1 MTKEIV
7 EKITKSYTPLQS
19 DDMSVEDKKS
29 LYMTLAKKGFTLAT
43 FYLRFFQKGFSEWEI
58 EGIDECKRQFLL
70 LPNVA
75 QQLLDYVDEDD
86 PQRVE
91 GDKGYLYILA
101 QSDEPGVFYSCLK
114 RVNAGMCNKFIAY
127 MNERGMSAATVIKRF
142 TTDNWKPWEKE
153 GIRNLLNSY
162 YNVND

>member
-7 EKITKSYTPLQS
+7 KKITKSHTPLQT
-19 DDMSVEDKKS
+19 DDMTVEDKKS
-29 LYMTLAKKGFTLAT
+29 LYAALEKKGFTLAT

-58 EGIDECKRQFLL
+58 EGIDECKRQFLS

-75 QQLLDYVDEDD
+75 QQLLDYVDDD
-86 PQRVE
+86 DTQRLE

-101 QSDEPGVFYSCLK
+101 QSDEPGVYYSCLK

-162 YNVND
+162 YVND

>member
-1 MTKEIV
+1 MTKEFV
-7 EKITKSYTPLQS
+7 KKITKSHTPLQT
-19 DDMSVEDKKS
+19 DDMTVEDKKS
-29 LYMTLAKKGFTLAT
+29 LYAALEKKGFTLAT

-58 EGIDECKRQFLL
+58 EGIDECKRQFLQLTDVSQPL
-70 LPNVA
+70 LEYA
-75 QQLLDYVDEDD
+75 DESDS
-86 PQRVE
+86 QMVE

-101 QSDEPGVFYSCLK
+101 QSNEPGIFYSCLK

>member
-7 EKITKSYTPLQS
+7 EKITKSYTPLQT

-29 LYMTLAKKGFTLAT
+29 LYVTLAKKGFTLAT

-75 QQLLDYVDEDD
+75 QQLLEFVDEDD
-86 PQRVE
+86 PQMEE

>member
-7 EKITKSYTPLQS
+7 EKITKSYTPLQT

-29 LYMTLAKKGFTLAT
+29 LYVTLAKKGFTLAT

-86 PQRVE
+86 PQSLE

>member
-7 EKITKSYTPLQS
+7 KKITKSHTPLQT
-19 DDMSVEDKKS
+19 DDMTVEDKKS
-29 LYMTLAKKGFTLAT
+29 LYAALGKKGFTLAT

-75 QQLLDYVDEDD
+75 QQLLEFVDEDD
-86 PQRVE
+86 PQMVE

-101 QSDEPGVFYSCLK
+101 QSDEPGVYYSCLK
-114 RVNAGMCNKFIAY
+114 RVKAGMCNKFIAF

-142 TTDNWKPWEKE
+142 STDNWKPWEKE

-162 YNVND
+162 YNINE

>member
-7 EKITKSYTPLQS
+7 KKITKSHTPLQT
-19 DDMSVEDKKS
+19 DDMTVEDKKS
-29 LYMTLAKKGFTLAT
+29 LYAALEKKGFTLAT

-86 PQRVE
+86 PQSLE

-153 GIRNLLNSY
+153 GIRNILNSY
-162 YNVND
+162 YVND

>member
-1 MTKEIV
+1 MTKEII
-7 EKITKSYTPLQS
+7 EKITKSHTPLQT
-19 DDMSVEDKKS
+19 DDITVECKKS
-29 LYMTLAKKGFTLAT
+29 LYAALGKKGFTLAT

-75 QQLLDYVDEDD
+75 QQLLEFVDEDD
-86 PQRVE
+86 TQMVE
-91 GDKGYLYILA
+91 GDQGYLYILA

-153 GIRNLLNSY
+153 GIRKLLTSY
-162 YNVND
+162 ITNE

>member
-7 EKITKSYTPLQS
+7 EKITKSYTPLQT

-70 LPNVA
+70 LPEVA
-75 QQLLDYVDEDD
+75 KALLDCEESDQSL
-86 PQRVE
+86 P
-91 GDKGYLYILA
+91 GDKGYFYTLA
-101 QSDEPGVFYSCLK
+101 MSEKPGEFYACLK
-114 RVNAGMCNKFIAY
+114 NANMGLCNKFIEF
-127 MNERGMSAATVIKRF
+127 MGERGMSSGTVIKRF
-142 TTDNWKPWEKE
+142 SNDCWKPWERE
-153 GIRNLLNSY
+153 GVKALLESFLS
-162 YNVND
+162 

>member
-1 MTKEIV
+1 MSKEILKKLT
-7 EKITKSYTPLQS
+7 KICTPLHT
-19 DDMSVEDKKS
+19 DDLTADDKKA
-29 LYMTLAKKGFTLAT
+29 LCAVLEKKGFTLAT

-75 QQLLDYVDEDD
+75 QQLLDYVDEEN
-86 PQRVE
+86 PQMVK

-101 QSDEPGVFYSCLK
+101 QSNEPGIFYSCLK
-114 RVNAGMCNKFIAY
+114 RVNAGMCNKFFAY

-153 GIRNLLNSY
+153 GIRKLLTSY
-162 YNVND
+162 TTNE

>member
-7 EKITKSYTPLQS
+7 EKITKSYTPLQT

-29 LYMTLAKKGFTLAT
+29 LYMTLEKKGFTLAT

-70 LPNVA
+70 LTDVS
-75 QQLLDYVDEDD
+75 QLLLEYVDEND
-86 PQRVE
+86 PQMLD
-91 GDKGYLYILA
+91 GDKGYLYVLA
-101 QSDEPGVFYSCLK
+101 HSNEPGMFYSCLK

-153 GIRNLLNSY
+153 GIRNILNSY

>member
-7 EKITKSYTPLQS
+7 EKITKSYTPLQT
-19 DDMSVEDKKS
+19 DEMSVEDKKS
-29 LYMTLAKKGFTLAT
+29 LYMTLEKKGFTLAT

-70 LPNVA
+70 LTDVS
-75 QQLLDYVDEDD
+75 QSLLEYVDDEN
-86 PQRVE
+86 PQMVK

-101 QSDEPGVFYSCLK
+101 QSNEPGIFYSCLK

>member
-7 EKITKSYTPLQS
+7 KKITKSHTPLQT
-19 DDMSVEDKKS
+19 DDMTVEDKKS
-29 LYMTLAKKGFTLAT
+29 LYAALEKKGFTLAT

-86 PQRVE
+86 PQRLE

-142 TTDNWKPWEKE
+142 NTDNWKPWEQE
-153 GIRNLLNSY
+153 GIRHILNAY
-162 YNVND
+162 YMND

>member
-7 EKITKSYTPLQS
+7 KKITKSHTPLQT
-19 DDMSVEDKKS
+19 DDMTVEDKKS
-29 LYMTLAKKGFTLAT
+29 LYAALEKKGFTLAT

-75 QQLLDYVDEDD
+75 QQLLDYVDDD
-86 PQRVE
+86 DTQRLE

-101 QSDEPGVFYSCLK
+101 QSDEPGIFYSCLK

-162 YNVND
+162 YVND

>member
-7 EKITKSYTPLQS
+7 KKITKSHTPLQT
-19 DDMSVEDKKS
+19 DDMTVEDKKS
-29 LYMTLAKKGFTLAT
+29 LYAALEEKGFTLAT

-86 PQRVE
+86 PQRLE
-91 GDKGYLYILA
+91 GDKGYLYTLA

-114 RVNAGMCNKFIAY
+114 RVKAGMCNKFIAF
-127 MNERGMSAATVIKRF
+127 MNERGMSAGTVIKRF
-142 TTDNWKPWEKE
+142 SDNDWKPWEQE
-153 GIRNLLNSY
+153 GIRNILNSY
-162 YNVND
+162 NIDK

>member
-1 MTKEIV
+1 MTKEII
-7 EKITKSYTPLQS
+7 EKITKSHTPLQT
-19 DDMSVEDKKS
+19 DDMTVEGKKS
-29 LYMTLAKKGFTLAT
+29 LYAALEKKGFTLAT

-86 PQRVE
+86 PQAIE

-101 QSDEPGVFYSCLK
+101 QSDEPGVFYSCL
-114 RVNAGMCNKFIAY
+114 
-127 MNERGMSAATVIKRF
+127 
-142 TTDNWKPWEKE
+142 
-153 GIRNLLNSY
+153 
-162 YNVND
+162 

>member
-7 EKITKSYTPLQS
+7 EKITKSYTPLQT

-29 LYMTLAKKGFTLAT
+29 LYVTLAKKGFTLAT

-70 LPNVA
+70 LPDVS
-75 QQLLDYVDEDD
+75 QTLLEYVDEHDS
-86 PQRVE
+86 QMVK

-101 QSDEPGVFYSCLK
+101 QSNEPGIFYSCLK
-114 RVNAGMCNKFIAY
+114 RVNAGMCNRFIEF
-127 MNERGMSAATVIKRF
+127 MGERGMSSGTVIKRF
-142 TTDNWKPWEKE
+142 TNDCWKPWERE
-153 GIRNLLNSY
+153 GVKALLESFLA
-162 YNVND
+162 

>member
-1 MTKEIV
+1 MSKKII
-7 EKITKSYTPLQS
+7 EKITKSHTPLQT
-19 DDMSVEDKKS
+19 DDMTVEDKKS
-29 LYMTLAKKGFTLAT
+29 LYAALEKKGFTLAT

-86 PQRVE
+86 PQRLE
-91 GDKGYLYILA
+91 GDKGYLYTLA
-101 QSDEPGVFYSCLK
+101 QSDDPGVFYSCLK
-114 RVNAGMCNKFIAY
+114 RVNAGMCNKFIAF
-127 MNERGMSAATVIKRF
+127 MNERGMSAATVINRF
-142 TTDNWKPWEKE
+142 TTDNWKTWEKE